1 MNKKNTI
8 LTYNLGS
15 CTIFAYYGCKFFI
28 LTSLRLKGFFNNWD
42 IKPTT
47 LETSL
52 TKWICCMLWY
62 NENRSSLLA
71 SKLMTVITHSLN
83 CNKGI

>member
-15 CTIFAYYGCKFFI
+15 RTIFAYYGCKFFI
-28 LTSLRLKGFFNNWD
+28 LTSLRLKGVFNNCD

-52 TKWICCMLWY
+52 TK
-62 NENRSSLLA
+62 
-71 SKLMTVITHSLN
+71 
-83 CNKGI
+83 